1 MTRSAAAPTPA
12 PIPAL
17 APVDSPPLG
26 NGGGDVDAVFELL
39 AVTELVV
46 AVKLVEV
53 RVETRV
59 ETMTEPVDVPP
70 NSDICPFFF
79 QHPKSPSL

>member
-26 NGGGDVDAVFELL
+26 NGGRDVDAVFELL
-39 AVTELVV
+39 PVTELVV
-46 AVKLVEV
+46 AVKLIEM
-53 RVETRV
+53 RV
-59 ETMTEPVDVPP
+59 ETMTELVDVPP
-70 NSDICPFFF
+70 DSDICPFFF